1 LIKEPKTKTKYK
13 KIRIKVEI
21 LVNNWITFG
30 ILNGQQE

>member
-1 LIKEPKTKTKYK
+1 LTKEPKTKTKNK

-21 LVNNWITFG
+21 LINNWITFG